1 MHPMNPQK
9 DKHPI
14 RKPAWLKTRL
24 PEGKEYLSVKNIVES
39 NKLHTICASGRC
51 PNIGECWGASTATF
65 MILGNICTR
74 SCKFCNVTTGRP
86 LPLDTEEPLRVARS
100 AQLMKLKHIVLT
112 SVDRDDLPDGGASVW
127 VETIKQV
134 KKAMPGATMEAL
146 IPDFDAKPNLVLQV
160 ALAGAEVVSHN
171 LETVAR
177 LTPLVRSRARYQTSL
192 EVLRILAGTSV
203 TVKSGIMVG
212 LGETTDE
219 VLACMADM
227 RKAGVQVVTIGQYLA
242 PTNGHYPVAEF
253 ITPEQFQLYR
263 THGLAL
269 GFRHVESGPLVR
281 SSYKAEKHI

>member
-1 MHPMNPQK
+1 MNPQK

-86 LPLDTEEPLRVARS
+86 LPLDPEEPLRVAQS
-100 AQLMKLKHIVLT
+100 AQLMRLKHVVLT
-112 SVDRDDLPDGGASVW
+112 SVDRDDMPDGGASAW

-134 KKAMPGATMEAL
+134 KKAMPEATMEAL

-171 LETVAR
+171 LETVER
-177 LTPLVRSRARYQTSL
+177 LTPLVRSRARYHTSL
-192 EVLRILAGTSV
+192 EVLRILASTSV

-219 VLACMADM
+219 VLACLADM

-253 ITPEQFQLYR
+253 ITPEQFQFYR

>member
-1 MHPMNPQK
+1 MNPQK